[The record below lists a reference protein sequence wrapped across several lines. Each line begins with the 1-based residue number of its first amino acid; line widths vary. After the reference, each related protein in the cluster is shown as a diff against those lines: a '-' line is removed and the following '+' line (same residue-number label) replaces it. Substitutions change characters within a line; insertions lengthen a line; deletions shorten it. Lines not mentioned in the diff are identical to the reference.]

1 MQGGLNKRNVI
12 GKNKEIQKL
21 EADAALLGK
30 KSCFAKDFLGS
41 DQEFI
46 GAL

>member
-30 KSCFAKDFLGS
+30 KSCWLKGTMSSRLKH
-41 DQEFI
+41 
-46 GAL
+46 

>member
-1 MQGGLNKRNVI
+1 M
-12 GKNKEIQKL
+12 EI
-21 EADAALLGK
+21 K
-30 KSCFAKDFLGS
+30 KSKWKYARDIRTVNDVVYGTFREACFAKDFLGS

>member
-21 EADAALLGK
+21 EADAAHVGFDCKVK
-30 KSCFAKDFLGS
+30 KIFYH
-41 DQEFI
+41 
-46 GAL
+46 